1 MFYLI
6 PIIQNMFTILEL
18 SLRNKKCFYAKFV
31 YVWYVFILFSHSTS
45 ISHVCNLSHV
55 LPLVLMVV
63 ECVLRTAGS
72 SFMTNE
78 YSLSQN
84 IKCIMYV
91 LIFEISFIIPVLTL
105 NVFLVIKELLFCHI
119 ADLLS
124 LSCLSFL
131 LYICFF

>member
-1 MFYLI
+1 
-6 PIIQNMFTILEL
+6 
-18 SLRNKKCFYAKFV
+18 
-31 YVWYVFILFSHSTS
+31 
-45 ISHVCNLSHV
+45 
-55 LPLVLMVV
+55 
-63 ECVLRTAGS
+63 
-72 SFMTNE
+72 MTNE

-124 LSCLSFL
+124 FFVCPFIC
-131 LYICFF
+131 LYICMSDGIFFSAYFLLFINNLAPMDILSLI